1 MPNADLP
8 PLAGLTAAMPRRS
21 VDDVDNAPFRLGA
34 QGAGGGAV
42 DIHVLRFDVVIEMD
56 GHPPDAFA
64 TDAASVQGQ
73 CEEVMSCHF
82 AVLEPDYKA
91 RI

>member
-1 MPNADLP
+1 
-8 PLAGLTAAMPRRS
+8 
-21 VDDVDNAPFRLGA
+21 
-34 QGAGGGAV
+34 
-42 DIHVLRFDVVIEMD
+42 MD

-82 AVLEPDYKA
+82 AVLAPDYKA